1 VSSQKS
7 TESNTGPRRSSTIN
21 AVAAIAIVAFLVGA
35 KVMLFY
41 SPLRHMESGDS
52 AGYDYMAQSIVRGE
66 VPYRDA
72 IDSKGPGSLYLS
84 ALVMLIGKAFGI
96 QDIIAVR
103 MFYVVLAGILCA
115 LTYLVALAYLRSQL
129 AAMIAFSI
137 PLLSEQFAEMI
148 VEGTRPKIPMIIF
161 GLLTLLLIAKEKP
174 FWAGVC
180 SMMSCLC
187 WQPGLA
193 FTGVAVLMFSRYL
206 TSWRD
211 LRALRVLLG
220 AVIPLVVVVVY
231 FSAVGALR
239 DLWTWTVH
247 YNYSVYLPEA
257 KEPPSAALAQVRRLA
272 SLAMGTSFG

>member
-1 VSSQKS
+1 MSQQATSKPVIAGA
-7 TESNTGPRRSSTIN
+7 ESASQP
-21 AVAAIAIVAFLVGA
+21 VARVGHLSRVNVATAIAFIALLIGSG
-35 KVMLFY
+35 VMLLY

-52 AGYDYMAQSIVRGE
+52 AGYDYMAQSILRGQ

-84 ALVMLIGKAFGI
+84 ALVMLLGRAFGI

-103 MFYVVLAGILCA
+103 LFYVVLAGVLCA
-115 LTYLVALAYLRSQL
+115 LTYLVALAYLRSHL
-129 AAMIAFSI
+129 AAMIAFAI
-137 PLLSEQFAEMI
+137 PLVSEQFAEMI

-161 GLLTLLLIAKEKP
+161 GMLTLLLIAKDKP

-180 SMMSCLC
+180 SMLSCLC

-193 FTGVAVLMFSRYL
+193 FTGVALLIFSRYF

-211 LRALRVLLG
+211 SRALKVLVG
-220 AVIPLVVVVVY
+220 AAIPLAGVVLY
-231 FSAVGALR
+231 FSAVGALG

-247 YNYSVYLPEA
+247 
-257 KEPPSAALAQVRRLA
+257 
-272 SLAMGTSFG
+272 